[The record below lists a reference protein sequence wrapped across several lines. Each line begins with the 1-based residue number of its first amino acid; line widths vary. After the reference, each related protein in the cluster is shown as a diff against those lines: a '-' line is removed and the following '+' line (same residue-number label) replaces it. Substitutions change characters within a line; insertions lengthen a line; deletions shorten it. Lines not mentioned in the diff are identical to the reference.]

1 MLRRTILILLAVTA
15 VGLGTVT
22 GASARGG
29 GGHGGFHGGGFHGG
43 GFHRGGFGGYGFG
56 GYYGGY
62 YGGYPFAYPYAY
74 GGYEDEGSCYLVRR
88 RIATRHG
95 VRIRRVEVCD

>member
-1 MLRRTILILLAVTA
+1 MILILLAVTA
-15 VGLGTVT
+15 AGLGTVT

-29 GGHGGFHGGGFHGG
+29 GGHGGGFHGGSGFHGG

-62 YGGYPFAYPYAY
+62 YGGYPYAYPYAY
-74 GGYEDEGSCYLVRR
+74 GGYENEGSCYLVRR

-95 VRIRRVEVCD
+95 MRIRRVEVCD